1 MKINCKMSNEED
13 ICGLKDH
20 MSINIVDAKRLYNNR
35 RQREWRDKHKER
47 SSEIKKASYRKH
59 RPAKEFKYMEAAKVE
74 QARVEQLKIEQAN
87 GVVAVRPKKRFPPD
101 NENCDGECDVDSC
114 WDCSSF
120 YCWENEHPY
129 FKRQGVAEPE
139 RWPDDGYM
147 TEYVNSDYAYGVRNV
162 RGNQYYQHPVLALL
176 QRAYQFVELAEPVG
190 PGAGGQ
196 LRMPLYAEVMALPA
210 SHMCRVTMRS
220 ERSWRFFCNGPWCA
234 MIGYDAYGFC
244 RRCSELCPKNRLRE
258 SVQMAAED
266 VLDAEL
272 RAEVQLWKA
281 SYKEQDGPAW
291 RARWKEGLET
301 RIRRRCA
308 ATAIAARVARKQTR
322 QWYAGLL

>member
-1 MKINCKMSNEED
+1 MSQEFDVETLVITAEE
-13 ICGLKDH
+13 I
-20 MSINIVDAKRLYNNR
+20 AERKRKKKQYNDRYRKSEKGKKKTKECLDRLNA
-35 RQREWRDKHKER
+35 KHKKQR
-47 SSEIKKASYRKH
+47 KAI
-59 RPAKEFKYMEAAKVE
+59 AKMVVDSTVTTTSISKVS
-74 QARVEQLKIEQAN
+74 
-87 GVVAVRPKKRFPPD
+87 KKRFPPD

-129 FKRQGVAEPE
+129 FKRQGLAEPE

-210 SHMCRVTMRS
+210 SHMCRVSMRS
-220 ERSWRFFCNGPWCA
+220 ERSWRFFCNGPWCS

-266 VLDAEL
+266 VLDADM

-281 SYKEQDGPAW
+281 SYKAQDGPAW
-291 RARWKEGLET
+291 RARWKEDLKT
-301 RIRRRCA
+301 RIARRSA